1 MSTISDILTSA
12 HDERVET
19 KILLLEQEPN
29 VLYEIIDRI
38 KIILKKNRLEDMAQL
53 SNYDLFKL
61 YFCFNNDS
69 IALIQ
74 DGQAQYFDSPA
85 SYEELYNIIDES
97 EQLVNGWTFSKEYNL
112 IRRACEAKTQK
123 DLIAACQQ
131 LGLNPYITGY
141 DIKQV
146 FIALTNLLFY
156 KAEVKRIL
164 ASKKAPS
171 LMKKEIRDLY
181 NKILKQTI
189 DIVVERYDSTK
200 KFYRERKEAC
210 QIKMQ
215 CLEEL
220 IAKGDSGE
228 LETMDLIEGVWHQ
241 YLDPSVLN
249 PLYDLL
255 LDNQYKR
262 HTKVVEGNKQIK
274 DKINETPFINY
285 LYENNI
291 NPKSFTEANLK
302 RLNEMN
308 IEELQR
314 KIDFF
319 KRLGFELKD
328 ILTTYL
334 EYLFTTDI
342 NTITKLTFYLDKN
355 IVLPNT
361 LKIDLSVLNKLPLI
375 ELNYSILK
383 PIIDINDIYYDDKI
397 LFLDTKEI
405 KRRISILGLY
415 NLSKHNYMFLLSNF
429 RYLPIYDLLIENNIP
444 LYLFITICKTTNPLL
459 TIKKIMICKE
469 LDIPYENNGILTK
482 EIKRDNSFMCPDEN
496 VDEYIEDCTN
506 EYMMGTIKTSTVEG
520 VKNSPTVE
528 NLDARYRRGD
538 TYVFGSTRIS
548 RPKAISKLQTLKN
561 DKKDID
567 KYLFFALISN
577 SILNEK
583 NIQEIKSSISLQKK

>member
-19 KILLLEQEPN
+19 KILLLEQEPQE
-29 VLYEIIDRI
+29 LYDIIDRI
-38 KIILKKNRLEDMAQL
+38 KIILRKNRLEDMAQL

-97 EQLVNGWTFSKEYNL
+97 EQLVNNWTFTKEYNL
-112 IRRACEAKTQK
+112 IRRACEAKNQK
-123 DLIAACQQ
+123 ELIAVCQQ

-156 KAEVKRIL
+156 KDEVKRIL
-164 ASKKAPS
+164 NSKKAPS
-171 LMKKEIRDLY
+171 LMRKEIRDLY
-181 NKILKQTI
+181 NKIMKQTI
-189 DIVVERYDSTK
+189 DIVVDRYDSTK

-228 LETMDLIEGVWHQ
+228 LETMDLIEGLWHQ

-274 DKINETPFINY
+274 ERINETSFINY

-291 NPKSFTEANLK
+291 SPKSLSETDLQKAND
-302 RLNEMN
+302 MSF
-308 IEELQR
+308 EELQR
-314 KIDFF
+314 KIEFF
-319 KRLGFELKD
+319 KKLGFELKD

-334 EYLFTTDI
+334 EYIFTTDI
-342 NTITKLTFYLDKN
+342 NTITKLSFYLEKN

-361 LKIDLSVLNKLPLI
+361 LKIDLSVINKLPLI

-383 PIIDINDIYYDDKI
+383 PIIDINNIYYDDKI

-415 NLSKHNYMFLLSNF
+415 NLSKNNYMFLLSNF
-429 RYLPIYDLLIENNIP
+429 KYLPIYDLLIENNIP

-469 LDIPYENNGILTK
+469 LDIPYENNGILIK
-482 EIKRDNSFMCPDEN
+482 EIKRDNSFMCPDECVN
-496 VDEYIEDCTN
+496 EYIEDCSS

-520 VKNSPTVE
+520 VKNSSTVE

-538 TYVFGSTRIS
+538 TYVFGSTKIS

-567 KYLFFALISN
+567 QCLFFALISN

-583 NIQEIKSSISLQKK
+583 NIQEIKSAISLQKK

>member
-61 YFCFNNDS
+61 YVCFNNDS

-97 EQLVNGWTFSKEYNL
+97 EQLVNCWTFSKEYNL

-156 KAEVKRIL
+156 KDEVKRIL

-220 IAKGDSGE
+220 IAKGGKYYQLYTGAFE
-228 LETMDLIEGVWHQ
+228 LE
-241 YLDPSVLN
+241 
-249 PLYDLL
+249 
-255 LDNQYKR
+255 
-262 HTKVVEGNKQIK
+262 
-274 DKINETPFINY
+274 
-285 LYENNI
+285 
-291 NPKSFTEANLK
+291 
-302 RLNEMN
+302 
-308 IEELQR
+308 
-314 KIDFF
+314 
-319 KRLGFELKD
+319 
-328 ILTTYL
+328 
-334 EYLFTTDI
+334 
-342 NTITKLTFYLDKN
+342 
-355 IVLPNT
+355 
-361 LKIDLSVLNKLPLI
+361 
-375 ELNYSILK
+375 
-383 PIIDINDIYYDDKI
+383 
-397 LFLDTKEI
+397 
-405 KRRISILGLY
+405 
-415 NLSKHNYMFLLSNF
+415 
-429 RYLPIYDLLIENNIP
+429 
-444 LYLFITICKTTNPLL
+444 
-459 TIKKIMICKE
+459 
-469 LDIPYENNGILTK
+469 
-482 EIKRDNSFMCPDEN
+482 
-496 VDEYIEDCTN
+496 
-506 EYMMGTIKTSTVEG
+506 
-520 VKNSPTVE
+520 
-528 NLDARYRRGD
+528 
-538 TYVFGSTRIS
+538 
-548 RPKAISKLQTLKN
+548 
-561 DKKDID
+561 
-567 KYLFFALISN
+567 
-577 SILNEK
+577 
-583 NIQEIKSSISLQKK
+583 

>member
-19 KILLLEQEPN
+19 KILLLEQEPKE
-29 VLYEIIDRI
+29 LYEIIDRI
-38 KIILKKNRLEDMAQL
+38 KIILKKNRLEDIAQL

-97 EQLVNGWTFSKEYNL
+97 EQLVNNWTFSKEYNL

-123 DLIAACQQ
+123 ELIAACQQ

-189 DIVVERYDSTK
+189 DIVVDRYDSTK

-291 NPKSFTEANLK
+291 SPKSFTESDLK

-308 IEELQR
+308 FEELQR
-314 KIDFF
+314 KIEFF

-328 ILTTYL
+328 ILTMYL

-342 NTITKLTFYLDKN
+342 NTIIRLTFYLDKN

-429 RYLPIYDLLIENNIP
+429 RYLQIYDLLIENNIP

-496 VDEYIEDCTN
+496 IDEYIEDCAN
-506 EYMMGTIKTSTVEG
+506 EYMMGTIKNSTVEG
-520 VKNSPTVE
+520 IKNSPVVE

-538 TYVFGSTRIS
+538 TYVFGSTKIS

-561 DKKDID
+561 DKKDVEQ
-567 KYLFFALISN
+567 YLFFALISN

-583 NIQEIKSSISLQKK
+583 NIQEIKTSISLQKK